1 MSGLCGMHYIRAM
14 LFRRRKPAG
23 FREKLRELL
32 WPRKGFLRPPRY
44 LVMRVLRLRASPH
57 AVAVGV
63 AAGIFVSWTPFIGVH
78 FIMAFVITYLLSG
91 NMVAAALGCAAFGN
105 PLTYPFIW
113 GTTWEIGHL
122 LLSRKDTMQGNAVD
136 LPALFHELHFSEL
149 WRPVLEPMLI
159 GSLPPAAVTAVAIY
173 FATFYTVRGFQGRRR
188 ARLLERA
195 RLRVAEPVSLEETV

>member
-1 MSGLCGMHYIRAM
+1 MHYIRAM

>member
-1 MSGLCGMHYIRAM
+1 M
-14 LFRRRKPAG
+14 
-23 FREKLRELL
+23 
-32 WPRKGFLRPPRY
+32 RPPRY

-57 AVAVGV
+57 AVAMGV

-78 FIMAFVITYLLSG
+78 FIMAFVLSYLFSG

-122 LLSRKDTMQGNAVD
+122 LLSRKDTLQGQSLD
-136 LPALFHELHFSEL
+136 LAQLFHELRFTEL

-159 GSLPPAAVTAVAIY
+159 GSIPPALVTSVILY
-173 FATFYTVRGFQGRRR
+173 FATFYTVKGFQGRRR
-188 ARLLERA
+188 AHLLERA
-195 RLRVAEPVSLEETV
+195 RLRLSSPMQETV

>member
-1 MSGLCGMHYIRAM
+1 
-14 LFRRRKPAG
+14 
-23 FREKLRELL
+23 
-32 WPRKGFLRPPRY
+32 
-44 LVMRVLRLRASPH
+44 MRVLRLRASPH

-149 WRPVLEPMLI
+149 WRPVLEPMLVGAI
-159 GSLPPAAVTAVAIY
+159 PPAAVTSVVLY
-173 FATFYTVRGFQGRRR
+173 MLTYYTVSGFQSRRR
-188 ARLLERA
+188 TRLMDRA
-195 RLRVAEPVSLEETV
+195 KLRLAIAEHDVPTV

>member
-1 MSGLCGMHYIRAM
+1 M
-14 LFRRRKPAG
+14 
-23 FREKLRELL
+23 
-32 WPRKGFLRPPRY
+32 RPPRY

-57 AVAVGV
+57 AVAMGV

-78 FIMAFVITYLLSG
+78 FIMAFVLSYLFSG

-122 LLSRKDTMQGNAVD
+122 LLSRKDTLQGHSLD
-136 LPALFHELHFSEL
+136 LAQLFHELRFTEL

-159 GSLPPAAVTAVAIY
+159 GSIPPALVTSVILY
-173 FATFYTVRGFQGRRR
+173 FATFYTVKGFQGRRR
-188 ARLLERA
+188 AHLLERA
-195 RLRVAEPVSLEETV
+195 RLRLSVPMQETV

>member
-1 MSGLCGMHYIRAM
+1 MSCPCALHYIRAM

-32 WPRKGFLRPPRY
+32 WPRKGLTRPPRY
-44 LVMRVLRLRASPH
+44 LVMRVLRLRATPH

-78 FIMAFVITYLLSG
+78 FVMAFILSYLFSG

-122 LLSRKDTMQGNAVD
+122 LLSRQDTMPGQSVD
-136 LPALFHELHFSEL
+136 LAALFHQLHITEL

-159 GSLPPAAVTAVAIY
+159 GSIPPALVTSVILY
-173 FATFYTVRGFQGRRR
+173 FATFYTVRAFQGRRR

-195 RLRVAEPVSLEETV
+195 RARLSNPMQETV

>member
-1 MSGLCGMHYIRAM
+1 M
-14 LFRRRKPAG
+14 
-23 FREKLRELL
+23 
-32 WPRKGFLRPPRY
+32 RPPRY

-57 AVAVGV
+57 AVAIGV

-78 FIMAFVITYLLSG
+78 FIMAFVLTYLFSG

-136 LPALFHELHFSEL
+136 LPALFQELRLSEL

-159 GSLPPAAVTAVAIY
+159 GSVPPAIVTSVALY
-173 FATFYTVRGFQGRRR
+173 FATFYTVKGFQGRRR
-188 ARLLERA
+188 ARLIERA
-195 RLRVAEPVSLEETV
+195 GLRVVDPVPLEETV